1 VKALGNFL
9 RREARTDWI
18 TLAFFAAAVML
29 VSPWAYAQQQGTRV
43 CTTTTSGSI
52 SHEYCSFTPLVV
64 QAPAVTVQPA
74 QVSVQPRVVLEP
86 APVKAPPKPEKKI
99 GE

>member
-1 VKALGNFL
+1 MKSLAHFL

-52 SHEYCSFTPLVV
+52 SHEYCSFTPIVV

-74 QVSVQPRVVLEP
+74 QVNVQPRVALEP
-86 APVKAPPKPEKKI
+86 PKPAPKPEKKI